1 MIEDTY
7 DRLRSCHC
15 WIPYVAVQLNDTSND
30 RLPVPDQA
38 SLEHSRQ
45 VADHLKTLIRQGG
58 GSISFGEFMQHALY
72 APGLGYYAAG
82 TQKFGGDG
90 DFVTAPERS
99 AIFGNVLAR
108 QIAPLLMQLDRGGVL
123 ELGPGSGALP
133 VQLLGKLEELGAL
146 PSTYQI
152 LEVSADLSQRQQRRI
167 AAEIPHLLSRVEW
180 IDSLPVSFNG
190 VVVANEV
197 ADALPVERF
206 ARTSTGVDQLR
217 VSADGEGF
225 RWCQA
230 DAPEWLAA
238 SVARIED
245 DLGHRLPDGY
255 VSELSPGLPGWIDD
269 LAGSLEEGYLFLF
282 DYGVARRE
290 YYAVDRSDGWLR
302 CHFRH
307 RAHNDALIY
316 PGIQDLTAWVDFTAV
331 AEAGIDA
338 GFGLETYL
346 SQGHFLMHGG
356 LSEELAGLE
365 HADAATRLK
374 LSSEV
379 KLLTLPGEMGE
390 NFKCMVFSRGNVA
403 ALDGFAAA
411 DRSHAL

>member
-1 MIEDTY
+1 M
-7 DRLRSCHC
+7 RSGHC
-15 WIPYVAVQLNDTSND
+15 WIPYDAVQLNEASKA
-30 RLPVPDQA
+30 RLPVPGKE
-38 SLEHSRQ
+38 SLEHSRK
-45 VADHLKTLIRQGG
+45 VADHLKAMIRHAG

-72 APGLGYYAAG
+72 APGLGYYASG
-82 TQKFGGDG
+82 TQKFGADG

-108 QIAPLLMQLDRGGVL
+108 QIAPLLSQRERGDVL

-133 VQLLGKLEELGAL
+133 VQLLKKLEVLDAL
-146 PSTYQI
+146 PSAYRI
-152 LEVSADLSQRQQRRI
+152 LEVSAELSQRQQQRI
-167 AAEIPHLLSRVEW
+167 AAELPHLLSRVEW
-180 IDSLPVSFNG
+180 IDQLPAAFNG

-206 ARTSTGVDQLR
+206 SRTDTGVDQLR
-217 VSADGEGF
+217 VTADGEAF
-225 RWCQA
+225 RWCRA
-230 DAPEWLAA
+230 DAPDWLAA

-245 DLGHRLPDGY
+245 DLGRRLPDGY
-255 VSELSPGLPGWIDD
+255 VSELSPGLPGWIAD
-269 LAGSLEEGYLFLF
+269 LAGCLAAGYLFLI
-282 DYGVARRE
+282 DYGVARHE
-290 YYAVDRSDGWLR
+290 YYAADRSGGWLR

-331 AEAGIDA
+331 AEAATEA
-338 GFGLETYL
+338 GLRLEAYL
-346 SQGHFLMHGG
+346 SQGHFLIHGG

-365 HADAATRLK
+365 HADAATRLR

-403 ALDGFAAA
+403 ALDRLAAA

>member
-1 MIEDTY
+1 M
-7 DRLRSCHC
+7 RSCHC
-15 WIPYVAVQLNDTSND
+15 WIPYDAVQLNDKSND
-30 RLPVPDQA
+30 RLPVPEKA

-45 VADHLKTLIRQGG
+45 VADHLKALIRQGG

-108 QIAPLLMQLDRGGVL
+108 QIAPLLTQLDRGDVL

-133 VQLLGKLEELGAL
+133 VQLLRKLEELGAL

-152 LEVSADLSQRQQRRI
+152 LEVSADLSERQQRHV
-167 AAEIPHLLSRVEW
+167 AAELPHLFSRVKW
-180 IDSLPVSFNG
+180 IDCLPESFNG

-206 ARTSTGVDQLR
+206 ARTRTGVDQLR
-217 VSADGEGF
+217 VTADGDEF
-225 RWCQA
+225 RWCRS

-238 SVARIED
+238 AVARIEAD
-245 DLGHRLPDGY
+245 VGHRLPEGY
-255 VSELSPGLPGWIDD
+255 VSELSPGLRGWIDD
-269 LAGSLEEGYLFLF
+269 LAGCLAAGYLFLF
-282 DYGVARRE
+282 DYGVARHE
-290 YYAVDRSDGWLR
+290 YYAADRNGGWLR

-307 RAHNDALIY
+307 RAHNDALIW
-316 PGIQDLTAWVDFTAV
+316 PGIQDLTAWVDFTGV
-331 AEAGIDA
+331 AEAGTEA
-338 GFGLETYL
+338 GLKLEAWV
-346 SQGHFLMHGG
+346 SQAHFLMHGG

-365 HADAATRLK
+365 HADAATRLQ

-403 ALDGFAAA
+403 ALDRLAAA

>member
-1 MIEDTY
+1 M
-7 DRLRSCHC
+7 
-15 WIPYVAVQLNDTSND
+15 QLNDTSSA
-30 RLPVPDQA
+30 RLPVPEQE
-38 SLEHSRQ
+38 SLEHSRR
-45 VADHLKTLIRQGG
+45 VAEHLKAVIRHGG

-72 APGLGYYAAG
+72 APGLGYYSAG
-82 TQKFGGDG
+82 TRKFGAGG

-108 QIAPLLMQLDRGGVL
+108 QIAPLLTQRERGDVL

-133 VQLLGKLEELGAL
+133 VQLLRKLEELDAL
-146 PSTYQI
+146 PTTYRI
-152 LEVSADLSQRQQRRI
+152 LEVSADLSQRQQQRI
-167 AAEIPHLLSRVEW
+167 AAELPHLLSRVEW
-180 IDSLPVSFNG
+180 IDRLPAAFNG

-206 ARTSTGVDQLR
+206 ARTNTSVDQLR
-217 VSADGEGF
+217 VTADVDGF
-225 RWCQA
+225 RWCRA

-238 SVARIED
+238 SVARIEA

-269 LAGSLEEGYLFLF
+269 LAGCLAAGYLFLF
-282 DYGVARRE
+282 DYGVARHE
-290 YYAVDRSDGWLR
+290 YYAADRSGGWLR

-307 RAHNDALIY
+307 RAHNDALIW

-331 AEAGIDA
+331 AEAGTEA
-338 GFGLETYL
+338 GLALEAYV

-403 ALDGFAAA
+403 ALERLAAA